1 MNDKPTITKQEE
13 HDLAVQLYNAFKD
26 LKDGAEKIPVTYVLS
41 ANMLRDL
48 KAIAENGLQECSQQ

>member
-13 HDLAVQLYNAFKD
+13 HDLAVQLYNAYKD
-26 LKDGAEKIPVTYVLS
+26 IKDAASKIPVTYVLS

-48 KAIAENGLQECSQQ
+48 KVIAEDGLRECSQQ